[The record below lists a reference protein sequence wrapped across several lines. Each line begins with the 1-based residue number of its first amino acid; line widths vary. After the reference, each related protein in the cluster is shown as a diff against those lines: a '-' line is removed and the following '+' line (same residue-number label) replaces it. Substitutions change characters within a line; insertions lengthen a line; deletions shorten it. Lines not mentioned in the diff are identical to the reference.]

1 MFHRRLPKGPESCEV
16 AVDEVVV
23 IQSAGI
29 DFGVGGFHV
38 LHDAEAQVDGIE
50 RQEGDQAGK
59 ERLSFAVIE
68 ADGMFQLLED
78 VLGSQV
84 EPGVAFTVDPAGQGR
99 IQGWTAED
107 IVISDEGLGIGR
119 DEMDEFL
126 RAPERDTAP
135 QGSPPSR

>member
-1 MFHRRLPKGPESCEV
+1 
-16 AVDEVVV
+16 
-23 IQSAGI
+23 
-29 DFGVGGFHV
+29 
-38 LHDAEAQVDGIE
+38 
-50 RQEGDQAGK
+50 
-59 ERLSFAVIE
+59 
-68 ADGMFQLLED
+68 MFQLLED

-126 RAPERDTAP
+126 SDELADVAADDVVEDTLRDGRRVLFIDVVQFGNAFVTARRGIDVVFVGLVQVFRKVEINSMTFSSMP
-135 QGSPPSR
+135 AVEAQSSHCR